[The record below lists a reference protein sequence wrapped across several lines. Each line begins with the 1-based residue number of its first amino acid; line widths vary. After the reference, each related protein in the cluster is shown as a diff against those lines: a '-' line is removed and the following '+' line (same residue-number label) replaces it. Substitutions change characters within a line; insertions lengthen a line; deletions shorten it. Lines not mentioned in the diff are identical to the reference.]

1 MRSMQRLSMRNV
13 SLEGVFPVMAEGMLP
28 SLTTLRHDDN
38 VFTGSLPD
46 EIGWHRE
53 LEVLTLSGNAQ
64 LGEEAPPDIGYLT
77 ALKVLDL
84 SECGFEGANSSGKF
98 GWTYETAL
106 LEEIYINGNNFTGD
120 IADEFGEWKNLKMLR
135 FDRNDITDVP
145 DEVCDLGLT
154 ELIGGCD
161 LSCDCCTDADVCN

>member
-28 SLTTLRHDDN
+28 SLTTLRLDDN

-135 FDRNDITDVP
+135 FDRNDITD

>member
-1 MRSMQRLSMRNV
+1 
-13 SLEGVFPVMAEGMLP
+13 MAEGLLP
-28 SLTTLRHDDN
+28 SLTTLRLDDN
-38 VFTGSLPD
+38 LFTGSLPN
-46 EIGWHRE
+46 EIDWPRK

-64 LGEEAPPDIGYLT
+64 LGGEAPPDIGYLT

-84 SECGFEGANSSGKF
+84 SECGFEWGIPSGKF

-106 LEEIYINGNNFTGD
+106 LEKIYINGNNFASDMT
-120 IADEFGEWKNLKMLR
+120 DEFGEWKNLKVLR
-135 FDRNDITDVP
+135 FERNDITDVP
-145 DEVCDLGLT
+145 DEACDLGLT

>member
-1 MRSMQRLSMRNV
+1 
-13 SLEGVFPVMAEGMLP
+13 MAEGMLP
-28 SLTTLRHDDN
+28 SFTTLRLDDN
-38 VFTGSLPD
+38 LFNGSLPN
-46 EIGWHRE
+46 EIDWLRK

-64 LGEEAPPDIGYLT
+64 LGEAPPDIGYLT

-84 SECGFEGANSSGKF
+84 SECGFEGGISSSKF
-98 GWTYETAL
+98 GRTYETAL

-120 IADEFGEWKNLKMLR
+120 ITDEFGEWKNLKVLR

-161 LSCDCCTDADVCN
+161 LSCDCCTDADACN